1 MSPILTPIMAV
12 FGIMLLGALVQKFKI
27 LPGDTDDTL
36 NQYVY
41 YVAFPAIMFIALAQT
56 PFAAITQWGFIFG
69 LSITMVATYAIS
81 LGLSYLANPKQ
92 SALAAIRALN
102 ATFGNTAF
110 IGIPLLTMLFPGD
123 PSALVAAAIASLL
136 SVIMFAFAL
145 VSIEISTA
153 KAKKRALIQQKTAK
167 NSATKI
173 QSTDL
178 HAPLHSPIS
187 SELSELIAPDI
198 QKMSTDKAGSE
209 TSAEQIAE
217 HPLMTIL
224 RALSTNPIVIA
235 SALGLVVSAIDLSLP
250 ESLSQLFRQL
260 GNTSSPCALFAIGM
274 VLTKAMHKD
283 SGTQKWDKPLLI
295 ELSLI
300 NVLKLIFQPLVAF
313 ALLTLFNVQ
322 GQWLVMGVLLAA
334 LPTAASVYLL
344 AQRYQIHTATSAFA
358 ILISTLLTFI
368 SLPIIES
375 LLKTI
380 N

>member
-12 FGIMLLGALVQKFKI
+12 FGIMLLGALIQKFKI

-69 LSITMVATYAIS
+69 LSITMVATYALS

-178 HAPLHSPIS
+178 NTPLHSPIS

-209 TSAEQIAE
+209 TGAE

-235 SALGLVVSAIDLSLP
+235 SALGLGVSAIDINLP
-250 ESLSQLFRQL
+250 ESLSQLLRQL

-274 VLTKAMHKD
+274 VLTKAMHRD

-368 SLPIIES
+368 SLPIIEG

>member
-27 LPGDTDDTL
+27 LPSDTDDTL

-69 LSITMVATYAIS
+69 LSITMVATYALS

-153 KAKKRALIQQKTAK
+153 KAKKRANKAK

-178 HAPLHSPIS
+178 NTPLHSPIS

-209 TSAEQIAE
+209 TGAE

-235 SALGLVVSAIDLSLP
+235 SALGLGVSAIDINLP
-250 ESLSQLFRQL
+250 ESLSQLLRQL

-274 VLTKAMHKD
+274 VLTKAMHRD

-368 SLPIIES
+368 SLPIIDG
-375 LLKTI
+375 LLKGLS
-380 N
+380 

>member
-69 LSITMVATYAIS
+69 LSITLVATYALS

-153 KAKKRALIQQKTAK
+153 KAKKRANKAK

-173 QSTDL
+173 QSSDL
-178 HAPLHSPIS
+178 HTPLHSPIS
-187 SELSELIAPDI
+187 SELSKLIAHDI
-198 QKMSTDKAGSE
+198 QKISTDKAGSE
-209 TSAEQIAE
+209 TGAEQITE

-235 SALGLVVSAIDLSLP
+235 SALGLVISAIDLSLP
-250 ESLSQLFRQL
+250 ESLSQLLRQL

-368 SLPIIES
+368 SLPIIEG